1 MAEPKKSQDRRRGP
15 RVAEVIDGVAW
26 DYDPENEQPSPLV
39 STRQYFRD
47 FPWDSGEQESPQD

>member
-1 MAEPKKSQDRRRGP
+1 MAEPKARGP

-26 DYDPENEQPSPLV
+26 DYDPEKDPSPLV

-47 FPWDSGEQESPQD
+47 FPWDSGEEESPQD